1 MEAEKYLIIAILII
15 NLFSINIAFAQE
27 EEYAWVLVQT
37 KKFDGQSQV
46 AELEKHDN
54 YETDEIQAEANY
66 QYGEGWIDYSATV
79 TMYGKTASAKA
90 TISNGPD
97 TIVPGDPVLLKIM
110 FTPLENNNNDRGGGS
125 VEAFLCKP
133 ESGLNDGGDPDF
145 TDDTGT
151 YRFESNQFNGFPSYD
166 TKVKASIG
174 AGKPGEM
181 IAICARANIA
191 GIDMGTNYIYEWK
204 SLKEEQKDINWEVP
218 KDESGNYIESGV
230 KVNDVSGEVLIR
242 HGDDRLGW
250 EMLDENTEIME
261 GDIIMTKKGG
271 SCILG
276 LQDMTTFEMKPNAE
290 LIIITNT
297 EKESKLKLLA
307 GKTWANVKKIIKDGT
322 MEIEMSQAVAG
333 IKGTHFVLTET
344 GDESKIEVTEGV
356 VEFTSKN
363 NNEKILIN
371 KGESVIATKDGL
383 QEKTTFNP
391 EELEKEMRVDQ
402 TSQSINSEDLK
413 EKVNSDSKKSEENIK
428 HNSNFLFSIIAI
440 TLIIGLI
447 GAYIFLKRKKNR

>member
-1 MEAEKYLIIAILII
+1 VLI
-15 NLFSINIAFAQE
+15 
-27 EEYAWVLVQT
+27 QT

-46 AELEKHDN
+46 AELEKHDK

-79 TMYGKTASAKA
+79 TMYGKTDSAKA
-90 TISNGPD
+90 TISDGPD
-97 TIVPGDPVLLKIM
+97 TIIPGDPVLLKIM
-110 FTPLENNNNDRGGGS
+110 FTSLKNTSDRGWWS
-125 VEAFLCKP
+125 VEAFFCKP
-133 ESGLNDGGDPDF
+133 ESGINDGGDPDF
-145 TDDTGT
+145 TDDVGT

-166 TKVKASIG
+166 TNIKATIG

-181 IAICARANIA
+181 IAICTRAHIA

-204 SLKEEQKDINWEVP
+204 SLKEEKKDINWKVP
-218 KDESGNYIESGV
+218 KDENGDYIKSEV

-261 GDIIMTKKGG
+261 GDIIMTKKWG
-271 SCILG
+271 SCIIG
-276 LQDMTTFEMKPNAE
+276 LQDMTTFEMKPNSE
-290 LIIITNT
+290 LIIITNS

-307 GKTWANVKKIIKDGT
+307 GKTWANVKKIIKDGN

-344 GDESKIEVTEGV
+344 KDESKIEVTEGV

-391 EELEKEMRVDQ
+391 EELEKEMRADQ
-402 TSQSINSEDLK
+402 TSQSINSENLK
-413 EKVNSDSKKSEENIK
+413 EKVNSDPKKSEENIK
-428 HNSNFLFSIIAI
+428 DNSNFSFLIVGII
-440 TLIIGLI
+440 LIILLI
-447 GAYIFLKRKKNR
+447 GVYIFLKRDKNR